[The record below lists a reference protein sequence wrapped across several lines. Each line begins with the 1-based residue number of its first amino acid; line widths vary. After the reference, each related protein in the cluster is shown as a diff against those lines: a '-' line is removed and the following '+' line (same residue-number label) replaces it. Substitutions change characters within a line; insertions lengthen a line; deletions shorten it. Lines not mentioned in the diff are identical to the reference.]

1 MKRIK
6 KTLKGKGKIVAALA
20 VVISFAAVL
29 VWHQMQNASAHNQ
42 ESPGFSRTY
51 TNGYG
56 RFYVDGPGNKSSWL
70 EVKFYCSGLGKNVTQ
85 GTFNNKGRNVTF
97 SENQGGGGDYDL
109 HLASWSATTYKNN
122 NGRYTSLDVKIRYTI
137 PAHEYESWQSQDS
150 SNDYYV
156 KSTEGS
162 TGHEKSEHTVYQT
175 LRISAYS
182 IGLSTHTD
190 NNVRDFNCS
199 RTFHMAKSQYSVY
212 YNGNGG
218 TGADVSLEFYRWR

>member
-1 MKRIK
+1 MGYPKIKTVSYDRTRNLTYFLDHNNKKLERNNQERRKSMKRIK

-97 SENQGGGGDYDL
+97 S
-109 HLASWSATTYKNN
+109 
-122 NGRYTSLDVKIRYTI
+122 
-137 PAHEYESWQSQDS
+137 
-150 SNDYYV
+150 
-156 KSTEGS
+156 
-162 TGHEKSEHTVYQT
+162 
-175 LRISAYS
+175 
-182 IGLSTHTD
+182 
-190 NNVRDFNCS
+190 
-199 RTFHMAKSQYSVY
+199 
-212 YNGNGG
+212 
-218 TGADVSLEFYRWR
+218 